1 MTDAGTEP
9 TDEKEENNNAVLS
22 QIGEDPGPSAD
33 IIEKDSKRK
42 DIEKAPKWDKVS
54 YRFTRT
60 LRITILVYLYLSSP

>member
-1 MTDAGTEP
+1 MDNYVVSMTDAGTEP

-42 DIEKAPKWDKVS
+42 DIEKAPK
-54 YRFTRT
+54 
-60 LRITILVYLYLSSP
+60 